1 MTWRIIHSPYWEGCT
16 DLSDAR
22 LPSIS
27 YPYAELN
34 GARYV
39 CSTDNGEVCFY
50 LADERVA
57 WLVSTDLEFVEPH
70 NDRYL
75 REPWIDDDITFRYYV
90 WWCAA
95 GCLPDTDNPA
105 FAANTIEEVNAWL
118 ASDEANEYRESTG
131 EFNTYEF
138 EIVTNLSSDN
148 S

>member
-1 MTWRIIHSPYWEGCT
+1 MTWRIIKQGWEGC
-16 DLSDAR
+16 DALSDTRIDAF
-22 LPSIS
+22 
-27 YPYAELN
+27 YPYEQLN
-34 GARYV
+34 GAKYV
-39 CSTDNGEVCFY
+39 TSNDVGEVCFS
-50 LADERVA
+50 LVDGRIA
-57 WLVSTDLEFVEPH
+57 WLVSTDLETVEPLH
-70 NDRYL
+70 DPYL
-75 REPWIDDDITFRYYV
+75 REPYVDDDTTFRYYV

-118 ASDEANEYRESTG
+118 ASDEADEYRESTG